1 MPFGLNKKDKEADLA
16 KDKKSLFGSRS
27 KSSTKAP
34 ASQSSNPYAAQSQS
48 NDPLAGKSSNPYAN
62 EPKNDPYAPGSSASI
77 RSSQPP
83 TSSFGNLSLNSE
95 AGGPPPSY
103 PGSSAS
109 VAKRDDKSPVPSG
122 GYGGGAPRYQSQG
135 SYGAPQGYGSDP
147 YNNGQGQQQQQQ
159 QQSRYGPSGYG
170 GLGRS
175 NSQDTMA
182 TDAGRNALFGDAP
195 QRAAAQPPQQ
205 QDESYGNAGSGYGS
219 TASGV
224 DGMAGAYG
232 GYGAESGRQLTEE
245 EQEEQDVTAAKSEI
259 KFIKQQDVSSTRNA
273 RRAAEQAEITGR
285 ETLARLGA
293 QGERIHN
300 TEKNLGAYLLTKP
313 HVMGS
318 ILEK

>member
-1 MPFGLNKKDKEADLA
+1 MPFGLSKKDKDVDLE

-27 KSSTKAP
+27 SKPSSKTSTPTPQAN
-34 ASQSSNPYAAQSQS
+34 NPYAVAPPSS
-48 NDPLAGKSSNPYAN
+48 DPYAAKPSNPYAN
-62 EPKNDPYAPGSSASI
+62 EPKNDPYAPKGNASI
-77 RSSQPP
+77 YSSQPP
-83 TSSFGNLSLNSE
+83 TSSLGSLTLNSE
-95 AGGPPPSY
+95 AGGAPPSY
-103 PGSSAS
+103 RSPSPGMAGPRNS
-109 VAKRDDKSPVPSG
+109 KSPIPAG

-135 SYGAPQGYGSDP
+135 SYGPPSGYGSDP
-147 YNNGQGQQQQQQ
+147 YNNGQP

-175 NSQDTMA
+175 NSQDTMT

-205 QDESYGNAGSGYGS
+205 DDSYANTENGYGGGN
-219 TASGV
+219 SGV

-232 GYGAESGRQLTEE
+232 GYGATADRQLTEE
-245 EQEEQDVTAAKSEI
+245 EQEEEDVTAAKTEI
-259 KFIKQQDVSSTRNA
+259 RFIKQQDVSSTRNA

-300 TEKNLGAYLLTKP
+300 TEKNLGMHLYVAAY
-313 HVMGS
+313 
-318 ILEK
+318 